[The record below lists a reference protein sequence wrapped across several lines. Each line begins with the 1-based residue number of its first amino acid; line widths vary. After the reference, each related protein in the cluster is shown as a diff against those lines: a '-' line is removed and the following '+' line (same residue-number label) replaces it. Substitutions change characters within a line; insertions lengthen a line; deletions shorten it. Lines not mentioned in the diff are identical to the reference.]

1 MAEMQVEAP
10 AQTHSGQQ
18 PSRRGGARLGSGRP
32 EGAKDKQ
39 PRSNARTAPPVEPQA
54 EQQDDFFALL
64 KTFPAED
71 WTERKFMY
79 LYRTAPLTDRRATG
93 QDLNLMK
100 YMKPIDSHDI
110 MLEFGS
116 GGYKLLLDEYDPGTQ
131 KTRVLRTHYFK
142 IFNIDHPPRIPYG
155 EWLDDDRNKD
165 WLWAKPKLLAA
176 QQAAGTPPPQPAAG
190 NEVGLLNAVVAAVKE
205 LRPNAGKQEQES
217 LTAQVMKMMGDSH
230 KEALAAAKNGPT
242 ETLALVNAIVGAIGG
257 KKDGA
262 DPMLTYVLDE
272 LKEARKANTDLLMKM
287 LERKDEPKTKS
298 VREELL
304 EIREIAGEF
313 FGGGGKNG
321 KTDWGEVAK
330 DVGLEALHIIGDI
343 AKAIGIAKITGKPGT
358 PAAPDTETR
367 ALPEGQ
373 PDPHA
378 KPTPEQQAHMLAQL
392 NEQFGGL
399 LDSVAPFLVDQF
411 KTGLTGMHF
420 RDWFLDRYG
429 SLAYDA
435 LAQMSKETIVALLDT
450 RRREGP
456 PHIKNMLAE
465 LTPPER
471 VLEFVVEF
479 QSDAD
484 APEDEDNS
492 NSAESP
498 AAATSP
504 TGRAPNEF

>member
-1 MAEMQVEAP
+1 MAETQVDSA
-10 AQTHSGQQ
+10 AQPQSE
-18 PSRRGGARLGSGRP
+18 RRGGSRPGAGRKPGSPNKQHNRP
-32 EGAKDKQ
+32 A
-39 PRSNARTAPPVEPQA
+39 AVEPPPKP
-54 EQQDDFFALL
+54 EDDFFGCL
-64 KTFPAED
+64 KSFPPED

-79 LYRTAPLTDRRATG
+79 LYRTAPLIDRRATG

-116 GGYKLLLDEYDPGTQ
+116 GGYKIMLDEYDPQTQ
-131 KTRVLRTHYFK
+131 KTRVLRTHFFK
-142 IFNIDHPPRIPYG
+142 IFNMDHPPRIPYG

-217 LTAQVMKMMGDSH
+217 ITSQVMKMMGDSH
-230 KEALAAAKNGPT
+230 KEALASAQNGPKQ
-242 ETLALVNAIVGAIGG
+242 TLELVNAIVGAIGG
-257 KKDGA
+257 KKDGT
-262 DPMLTYVLDE
+262 DPMLTHVLDE

-287 LERKDEPKTKS
+287 LERKDEPKAKG

-304 EIREIAGEF
+304 EIKQVADEF
-313 FGGGGKNG
+313 FGGSGAKS
-321 KTDWGEVAK
+321 KTDWVEAAK
-330 DVGLEALHIIGDI
+330 EVGLEALHIVGDI
-343 AKAIGIAKITGKPGT
+343 AKAIGIAKVTGKPA
-358 PAAPDTETR
+358 AAPGAETR

-378 KPTPEQQAHMLAQL
+378 APTPEQRAQMLAQL

-399 LDSVAPFLVDQF
+399 LDGVAPFMVDQF
-411 KTGLTGMHF
+411 KSGLTGMHF

-450 RRREGP
+450 RRQQGP
-456 PHIKNMLAE
+456 PHIKNILAE

-479 QSDAD
+479 QSDTD
-484 APEDEDNS
+484 APEDED
-492 NSAESP
+492 ESGTEPP

-504 TGRAPNEF
+504 TAGRAPNEF